1 MTIEQQIAALTTATT
16 DLLDVV
22 NVKKATLDAAVSD
35 AESSAAASAADRVQ
49 TGQDRVATAADRVQT
64 GLDASAAS
72 ASASAAAISETNAAN
87 SASASATS
95 ANNSTGSAVQAA
107 TSANNAATSATNASN
122 SATASATSATTA
134 LGHAQNAAAA
144 TGAALWVSGTTYA
157 IGALVWSPI
166 NARVYRR
173 LTAGAGTT
181 DPSVDTT
188 NWLVLSVVVEQS
200 DIGTAPNEIPLNQFL
215 GTMAYMDNTSVVITD
230 GVIGGIRVPEIV
242 SNVRSGE
249 QYDGINSTTGLTL
262 RGNGKNLLT
271 HSSTLS
277 SWTAYQLS
285 VQSNAEIAPNG
296 LQEAI
301 RITETAVVDAH
312 QLTSNAVLGAGTY
325 TISAYVK
332 ADVFKGTVSIFC
344 TGTGLTGGLG
354 EVDLT
359 SLATNN
365 QGFYKDVGNGWL
377 RLYTNFTLS
386 VSSTVTIRLRLH
398 SSTNDG
404 TASIFVWGAQLVPD
418 TKLTPY
424 VRTDADAITTDN
436 APAMIDSPNGTALT
450 VRAGTAPI
458 RRGDMTFDLV
468 SNTSLVIRVKGS
480 DGVIRSGTVT
490 LA

>member
-35 AESSAAASAADRVQ
+35 ASNAAITTAADRVQ
-49 TGQDRVATAADRVQT
+49 TGQDRVATAADRIQT
-64 GLDASAAS
+64 GLDRTQTGQDRVAAT
-72 ASASAAAISETNAAN
+72 ADRVQTGQDRV
-87 SASASATS
+87 AT
-95 ANNSTGSAVQAA
+95 AGSAVQAA

-122 SATASATSATTA
+122 SATNAATSATNA

-181 DPSVDTT
+181 DPSIDTT
-188 NWLVLSVVVEQS
+188 NWLVLSIVVEQS

-215 GTMAYMDNTSVVITD
+215 GTMAYMDNTNAVITD
-230 GVIGGIRVPEIV
+230 GVIGGMRVPEIV

-249 QYDGINSTTGLTL
+249 QYYGINFATGLTL
-262 RGNGKNLLT
+262 RGNGKNFLT

-277 SWTAYQLS
+277 SWSPYQLS
-285 VQSNAEIAPNG
+285 VQSNAGIAPNG

-312 QLTSNAVLGAGTY
+312 QLTRGATLGAGTY
-325 TISAYVK
+325 TISVYVK
-332 ADVFKGTVSIFC
+332 ADVFKGSVSLFC

-354 EVDLT
+354 GVNLT
-359 SLATNN
+359 SLATSN

-386 VSSTVTIRLRLH
+386 ESSTVTVRLRFD
-398 SSTNDG
+398 SPTNNA
-404 TASIFVWGAQLVPD
+404 TASIFVWGAQLFQ
-418 TKLTPY
+418 
-424 VRTDADAITTDN
+424 AQ
-436 APAMIDSPNGTALT
+436 S
-450 VRAGTAPI
+450 
-458 RRGDMTFDLV
+458 
-468 SNTSLVIRVKGS
+468 
-480 DGVIRSGTVT
+480 
-490 LA
+490 